1 MEHRYGLRRVRT
13 QVLRPAK
20 KQPNI
25 RFRLQVPEETMGV
38 THVTVAVCNPAD
50 RSRRWEGLFL
60 VDTGAIDCLVPG
72 NRLREI
78 GIEPETER
86 SYESAGGSKMTF
98 PVGAARFEFMG
109 EFVPANVIFGA
120 DDVEPILG
128 MIALESVGIEVDP
141 RNQRLKRLPAVRL
154 KRMS

>member
-1 MEHRYGLRRVRT
+1 MIRRIEGNPEPVFRFEPPEDLMGLT
-13 QVLRPAK
+13 Q
-20 KQPNI
+20 
-25 RFRLQVPEETMGV
+25 
-38 THVTVAVCNPAD
+38 VTVAVCNPAD
-50 RSRRWEGLFL
+50 RQRRWEGLFL

-78 GIEPETER
+78 GIEPEGEPV
-86 SYESAGGSKMTF
+86 YELADGTKVTF
-98 PVGAARFEFMG
+98 PIGAARFEFMG

-128 MIALESVGIEVDP
+128 TVVLESVGIEVDP

-154 KRMS
+154 KMIR